1 VQWTARTRVADSSRQ
16 HLYPAR
22 ASGVR
27 GEAALSSARDF
38 RGVTAH
44 RNFEST
50 AAIAGSGILP
60 GEGCLIGVSLASG
73 LGENERRGDKM
84 LKLAL
89 FFFIVSIIAGV
100 FGFTGISVAAAGIA
114 KVLFFIFLIAFVV
127 LLVLGLVVGS
137 AIF

>member
-1 VQWTARTRVADSSRQ
+1 VADTWRQ
-16 HLYPAR
+16 HLYPAL
-22 ASGVR
+22 ASGAR
-27 GEAALSSARDF
+27 GEAAPSRARDF
-38 RGVTAH
+38 RGVSAQ
-44 RNFEST
+44 RNFKST
-50 AAIAGSGILP
+50 TTIAGSGILA
-60 GEGCLIGVSLASG
+60 GEGCLIGVGPASG
-73 LGENERRGDKM
+73 LGGNERRGDKM

-114 KVLFFIFLIAFVV
+114 KVLFFIFLVAFVV